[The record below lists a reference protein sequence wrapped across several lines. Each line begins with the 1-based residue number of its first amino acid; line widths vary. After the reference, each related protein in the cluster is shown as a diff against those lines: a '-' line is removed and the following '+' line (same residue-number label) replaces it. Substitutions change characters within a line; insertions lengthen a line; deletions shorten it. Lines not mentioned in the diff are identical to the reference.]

1 MEPDW
6 LTEHLSLLPE
16 DRVRIL
22 DRADLAALGS
32 EQLGVSSD
40 RRVCSAGHDFQHVP
54 LRVLR
59 GRPLSRHW
67 RGDSL
72 VRFVVCAD
80 PRDYVSLGFVVRVRK
95 HRIERIAG
103 ISSFVPFVAKLPAKR
118 RALRVRVGG

>member
-1 MEPDW
+1 MRQDRDMFQAHPP
-6 LTEHLSLLPE
+6 LFTALLGAPNQLSPCKPITSL
-16 DRVRIL
+16 
-22 DRADLAALGS
+22 
-32 EQLGVSSD
+32 QLISW
-40 RRVCSAGHDFQHVP
+40 
-54 LRVLR
+54 
-59 GRPLSRHW
+59 HW